1 MADPEKCRF
10 AKTHEWILIE
20 GGTAVVGISDHA
32 QKEITDVVFVEL
44 PKKGRQAKAGES
56 VAVVESVKA
65 AFDIF
70 APAGGEVVEVNDVL
84 AKEPALVNSSPY
96 DKGWLFKL
104 KLADLAPIDT
114 LMTHAQYQE
123 FLKSHAAH

>member
-1 MADPEKCRF
+1 MVNPDNCRF
-10 AKTHEWILIE
+10 MKSHEWICVE
-20 GGTAVVGISDHA
+20 GDVATVGISDHA

-44 PKKGRQAKAGES
+44 PKKGGQAKQSEA

-70 APAGGEVVEVNDVL
+70 APATGEVVEVNEAL
-84 AKEPALVNSSPY
+84 AKEPALVNTSPY
-96 DKGWLFKL
+96 DKGWFFKV
-104 KLADLAPIDT
+104 KLTDAGQLNS

-123 FLKSHAAH
+123 FLKTDAH